1 MMTSDPYYQMWSVLQ
16 RTSQEMM
23 WDAVSTSVERQL
35 EELARKAGGL
45 KRKLGSLTV
54 DPSLPCRLT
63 TPRWIFIA
71 SRADIIRNS
80 GTRT

>member
-45 KRKLGSLTV
+45 KSKLGSLTTTQG
-54 DPSLPCRLT
+54 PELFGILLHSLSL
-63 TPRWIFIA
+63 
-71 SRADIIRNS
+71 II
-80 GTRT
+80 